1 MAYDQEKQIAIDAV
15 MQAAQLCET
24 VRQVMVP
31 EAIEKK

>member
-24 VRQVMVP
+24 VR
-31 EAIEKK
+31 AGHGS